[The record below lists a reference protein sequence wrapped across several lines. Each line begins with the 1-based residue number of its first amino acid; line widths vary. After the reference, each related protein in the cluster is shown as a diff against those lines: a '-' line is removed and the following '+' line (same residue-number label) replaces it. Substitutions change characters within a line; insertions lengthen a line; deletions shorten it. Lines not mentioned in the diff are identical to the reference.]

1 MVSDKD
7 YCWSELTRKT
17 PRLLKDPHFTPCSV
31 RKFFDK
37 VYDSGW
43 RSGYTSAQ
51 VAPKAGADLFNTFFG
66 GGSH

>member
-1 MVSDKD
+1 MSDKD
-7 YCWSELTRKT
+7 HLWSRLTRKN

-31 RKFFDK
+31 RKFFDN

-43 RSGYTSAQ
+43 RSGYASSQ

-66 GGSH
+66 GKP